1 MPARDDRWEPRQQA
15 IRALLRE
22 QVIRRQDD
30 LIRALRERGFEV
42 TQSSVSRDL
51 ADLGAVKVDGRYAL
65 RPQVAAPTPAR
76 EMVDAARS
84 LRAIRPAGPNLLVLL
99 TPPGRAQLAG
109 LAIDRAGWS
118 EAVGTIAGDDTVFV
132 ATAGRAAQERLIQR
146 LKAAAREAG
155 NV

>member
-30 LIRALRERGFEV
+30 LIRALRERGFDV

-51 ADLGAVKVDGRYAL
+51 ADLGAAKVDGRYAL
-65 RPQVAAPTPAR
+65 RPPVAAPTPAR
-76 EMVDAARS
+76 EMIDAARS
-84 LRAIRPAGPNLLVLL
+84 LRGIRPAGPNLLVLL

-109 LAIDRAGWS
+109 LAIDRAGWP
-118 EAVGTIAGDDTVFV
+118 EAVGTVAGDDTVFV
-132 ATAGRAAQERLIQR
+132 ATSGRSGQARLVGK
-146 LKAAAREAG
+146 LKAAAREAADE
-155 NV
+155 

>member
-1 MPARDDRWEPRQQA
+1 MPARDERWEPRQQA

-30 LIRALRERGFEV
+30 LTRALRERGFEV

-51 ADLGAVKVDGRYAL
+51 ADLGAAKVDGRYAL
-65 RPQVAAPTPAR
+65 RSPVAAPIPAR

-118 EAVGTIAGDDTVFV
+118 EAVGTVAGDDTVFV
-132 ATAGRAAQERLIQR
+132 ATAGRVAQERLIQR

-155 NV
+155 NA